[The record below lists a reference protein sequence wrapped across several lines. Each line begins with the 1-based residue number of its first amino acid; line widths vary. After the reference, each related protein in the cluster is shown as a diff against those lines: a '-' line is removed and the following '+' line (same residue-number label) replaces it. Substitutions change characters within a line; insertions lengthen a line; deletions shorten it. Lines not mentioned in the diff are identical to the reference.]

1 MNNEKK
7 QLLTRQIIVK
17 KLLEGKLFF
26 TITSIPFLLIGIYMF
41 ITKIDST
48 DIAEII
54 TLRTIAFL
62 MIAIPLFVIIN
73 TYKKYKELM
82 ENANY
87 VITID
92 ILKEKECVA
101 NSVDENKH
109 MRYYLYFKDYF
120 KMYNKKIRV
129 DFQTYRKVDIDE
141 QCYLIFA
148 PKYGPVFFKEN
159 DYELVEA
166 DKIIKANKLSD
177 YINVKKIDPKKTKE
191 TINID
196 KEQII
201 SDIKKDEISSILI
214 SILTTIITAC
224 VTVLVYFTAKTIV
237 MIPALLTILILCI
250 PIYKI
255 ARIIFIITKLKKDEY
270 NIKTDK
276 VIAIDKNI
284 KFKDSNKFISFTF
297 ENFNSTVKTNRNDF
311 SEVTVEEELYLVFV
325 KGITSPIKVYQKKH
339 STLLNK

>member
-1 MNNEKK
+1 MKNEKK
-7 QLLTRQIIVK
+7 QLLTKEIIAK
-17 KLLEGKLFF
+17 KLLSGKLLF
-26 TITSIPFLLIGIYMF
+26 IVGSIPFLLIGIYML
-41 ITKIDST
+41 ITKIEST

-54 TLRTIAFL
+54 VLRTIAFL
-62 MIAIPLFVIIN
+62 MIAIPIYVIISTN
-73 TYKKYKELM
+73 RKYQELLKG
-82 ENANY
+82 NY

-92 ILKEKECVA
+92 TLKDKECVSSGH
-101 NSVDENKH
+101 NSARRLH
-109 MRYYLYFKDYF
+109 YYLYFKDYF
-120 KMYNKKIRV
+120 KTYNRKISV
-129 DFQTYRKVDIDE
+129 DFQEYRKVDIDDP
-141 QCYLIFA
+141 CYLIFSQ
-148 PKYGPVFFKEN
+148 KYAPVFFKEN
-159 DYELVEA
+159 DYELVET
-166 DKIIKANKLSD
+166 DKIIKADKLSD
-177 YINVKKIDPKKTKE
+177 YINVKKIVSKKTKE

-201 SDIKKDEISSILI
+201 SDIKNDEIGSILI
-214 SILTTIITAC
+214 SALTTIITAC

-270 NIKTDK
+270 SIKTDK

-297 ENFNSTVKTNRNDF
+297 ENFNSTVKANRNDF
-311 SEVTVEEELYLVFV
+311 SEVAVEEELYLVFV